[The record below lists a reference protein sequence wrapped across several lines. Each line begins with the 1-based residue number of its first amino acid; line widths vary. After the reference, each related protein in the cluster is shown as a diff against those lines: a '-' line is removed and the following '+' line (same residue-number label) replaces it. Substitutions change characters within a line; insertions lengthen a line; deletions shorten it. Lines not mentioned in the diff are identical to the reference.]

1 MFLDWLNDRQT
12 PLNQVH
18 PVSLIPETAIPE
30 NMQVVHLIA
39 ARLDTLHGDM
49 QELKG
54 VQREMAAAFSKLI
67 LIEER
72 QANTTAAQERQMKAL
87 EKLET
92 KLEAYTIA
100 NREVAQQ
107 LERRVDTLEVEAP
120 MLKQTST
127 WVIAGVIGFVA
138 LVAPKLIERLF

>member
-1 MFLDWLNDRQT
+1 M
-12 PLNQVH
+12 
-18 PVSLIPETAIPE
+18 
-30 NMQVVHLIA
+30 VHLIA
-39 ARLDTLHGDM
+39 ARLDALHGDM

-72 QANTTAAQERQMKAL
+72 QANTTAAQERQMRAM

-100 NREVAQQ
+100 NREVCQQ